1 MAFRDARRYRDIER
15 PFFQD
20 VWLKILLAALA
31 ANASGYVAHDHQ
43 MFLTPIVILD
53 SLLDYFSAAIRA
65 IRVTV
70 YDRSRLVLGS
80 VHFGTVGL

>member
-1 MAFRDARRYRDIER
+1 MSGLKYFSPIAGKRRRGR
-15 PFFQD
+15 C
-20 VWLKILLAALA
+20 
-31 ANASGYVAHDHQ
+31 SRHQ
-43 MFLTPIVILD
+43 MFVTPIVILD

>member
-1 MAFRDARRYRDIER
+1 
-15 PFFQD
+15 
-20 VWLKILLAALA
+20 
-31 ANASGYVAHDHQ
+31 
-43 MFLTPIVILD
+43 MFVTPIVILD